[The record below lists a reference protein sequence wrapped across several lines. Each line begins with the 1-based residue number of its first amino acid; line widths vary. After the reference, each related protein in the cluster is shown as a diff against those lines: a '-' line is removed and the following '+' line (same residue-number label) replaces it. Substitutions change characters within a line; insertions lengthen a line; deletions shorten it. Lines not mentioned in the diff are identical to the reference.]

1 MIGLRGNNMVRIKK
15 NLEIIVDT
23 REQTGYVFEKY
34 DDVDTVRKGLKTG
47 DYSVVGYE
55 SLVGVERK
63 NPMDAISSVVS
74 GRERFK
80 REWVRGTKLL
90 RFAIVIEC
98 HMCDLKKYIT
108 KQWKI
113 INNTTLKKR
122 KNKYRLYSQ
131 LKSVQNTYISWS
143 AEFGVPVFFC
153 KNAKEA
159 EKVTYNF
166 LKSFVKKYKKGEI
179 K

>member
-1 MIGLRGNNMVRIKK
+1 MVRIKK
-15 NLEIIVDT
+15 KLEIIIDT
-23 REQTGYVFEKY
+23 REQKGYKFEKY
-34 DDVDTVRKGLKTG
+34 EDVSPIVKGLKTG

-55 SLVGVERK
+55 NLVGVERK
-63 NPMDAISSVVS
+63 NPMDAISSVIS

-80 REWVRGTKLL
+80 REWVRGTELL

-98 HMCDLKKYIT
+98 NMCDLKKHIT
-108 KQWKI
+108 KQWRI
-113 INNTTLKKR
+113 INKSALKRK
-122 KNKYRLYSQ
+122 KNKYRLYGFQ
-131 LKSVQNTYISWS
+131 KSVPNTYISWS